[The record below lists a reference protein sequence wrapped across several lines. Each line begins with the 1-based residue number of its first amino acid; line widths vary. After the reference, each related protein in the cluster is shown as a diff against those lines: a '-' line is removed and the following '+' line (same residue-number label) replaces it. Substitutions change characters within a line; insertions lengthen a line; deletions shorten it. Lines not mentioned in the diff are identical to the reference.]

1 MKRTMEEI
9 KQEFEKYKKMFE
21 EGYLIREIAFECDT
35 NQSNVLNTFTLMGYS
50 TKKEEPENLVYAD
63 NSVKFEKVV
72 IGGKRYTD
80 ITPIFSP
87 R

>member
-1 MKRTMEEI
+1 MKRNKEAI

-21 EGYLIREIAFECDT
+21 EGYLVREIAVAFNT

-50 TKKEEPENLVYAD
+50 TKREEPEKLVYAD

-72 IGGKRYTD
+72 IDGKRYTD

>member
-1 MKRTMEEI
+1 MVRTREEI
-9 KQEFEKYKKMFE
+9 VEQFKQYKEMFE
-21 EGYLIREIAFECDT
+21 QGYLVREIAFALDT
-35 NQSNVLNTFTLMGYS
+35 SESNVYNTFTMMGYS
-50 TKKEEPENLVYAD
+50 IKKPVIENLVYAD
-63 NSVKFEKVV
+63 NSVKLEKVV

>member
-1 MKRTMEEI
+1 MIRTREEVI
-9 KQEFEKYKKMFE
+9 EQFKKYKEMFE
-21 EGYLIREIAFECDT
+21 QGYLVREIAFALDT
-35 NQSNVLNTFTLMGYS
+35 NESNVYNTFTMMGY
-50 TKKEEPENLVYAD
+50 TIKKPVVENLVYAD

-80 ITPIFSP
+80 ITPLFSP